1 MVKNLYSLRSHMSD
15 YVERARAMREKL
27 TATRRDLHQHP
38 ELAFQEVRTARKIT
52 EHLDTLG
59 IEYATGVA
67 KTGVVAHL
75 GEGAPVIAL
84 RADMDALPIDEA
96 NDVEYKSQ
104 NPGVMHA
111 CGHDAH
117 VTCLLGAATLLAQDF
132 ATGHLKGTVRFLFQ
146 PAEECEDDE
155 GKSGGQRMVEEGA
168 LEGVDA
174 VVGMHVIS
182 TLPANQFF
190 VREGAFMAAVDSF
203 DATVIGRGG
212 HGAYPHEA
220 LDPIWLS
227 AQIINAIHGV
237 VSRRKHPVEAGL
249 ITVGAIHA
257 GKAGNVIPV
266 QVEMSGTIRSFSQET
281 RQLLHRE
288 LENCF
293 RLAQAFGGDY
303 RLKLQYGYPVTVNDP
318 EMARFVRRAATNL
331 IGAENVHEA
340 RVETGAED
348 FSFMAQAAPG
358 AFFYLG
364 AKKDNVDRQHHA
376 PDFDIDE
383 SILPTGAALLAE
395 AARKYLE
402 EHAGNEQ

>member
-1 MVKNLYSLRSHMSD
+1 MSD
-15 YVERARAMREKL
+15 YLERAQQLREQL
-27 TATRRDLHQHP
+27 IATRRDLHQYP
-38 ELAFQEVRTARKIT
+38 ELFFQEIRTARKIT
-52 EHLDTLG
+52 EHLDGLG
-59 IEYATGVA
+59 IEYTTGVA

-84 RADMDALPIDEA
+84 RADMDALPIHEA
-96 NDVEYKSQ
+96 NDVEYKSV
-104 NPGVMHA
+104 NKGVMHA

-132 ATGHLKGTVRFLFQ
+132 AAGRLKGTVRFLFQ

-155 GKSGGQRMVEEGA
+155 GKSGGQRMVEEDA
-168 LEGVDA
+168 LDGVDA

-182 TLPANQFF
+182 TLPAHE
-190 VREGAFMAAVDSF
+190 VYIREGAFMAAVDSF
-203 DATVIGRGG
+203 DACVIGRGG

-227 AQIINAIHGV
+227 AQVINAIHGII
-237 VSRRKHPVEAGL
+237 SRRKHPIEPGL

-257 GKAGNVIPV
+257 GQAGNVIPV
-266 QVEMSGTIRSFSQET
+266 QVEMAGTIRSFSQET
-281 RQLLHRE
+281 RMLLHRE

-293 RLAQAFGGDY
+293 RLTLAFGGDY
-303 RLKLQYGYPVTVNDP
+303 RLKIEYGYPVTVNDP
-318 EMARFVRRAATNL
+318 EMARFVGRMASHL
-331 IGAENVHEA
+331 LGAENVQEA
-340 RVETGAED
+340 SVETGAED
-348 FSFMAQAAPG
+348 FSYMAQAAPG

-364 AKKDNVDRQHHA
+364 AKKDDVDRQHHA

-383 SILPTGAALLAE
+383 NVLPTGAALMAE

-402 EHAGNEQ
+402 ENTVQVNR